1 MGHSITALIVPGFA
15 HEGAATRWDLVPTPL
30 PNDLTLFHL
39 THEYT
44 AYWQATQGVTER
56 IGWSPDMPTLFPTEG
71 VVRVIAADLTAR
83 RHPSFALVYT
93 DYFAGV
99 GDQWA
104 AVCVAGGEI
113 RSVSTINAALR
124 ILGVTATAGSDE
136 FDTIELGRHRS
147 TPEYLDRYGD
157 LCDELGV

>member
-1 MGHSITALIVPGFA
+1 M
-15 HEGAATRWDLVPTPL
+15 PTPL
-30 PNDLTLFHL
+30 RNELTLFPL

-44 AYWQATQGVTER
+44 AYWQATQGVAEQIER
-56 IGWSPDMPTLFPTEG
+56 SPDMPRLFPTEG

-83 RHPSFALVYT
+83 SHPSFALVYT

-104 AVCVAGGEI
+104 ATCVAGGAI

-124 ILGVTATAGSDE
+124 MIGVTATAGLDE
-136 FDTIELGRHRS
+136 FDTIGLGRHRS
-147 TPEYLDRYGD
+147 TPEYLDRYID